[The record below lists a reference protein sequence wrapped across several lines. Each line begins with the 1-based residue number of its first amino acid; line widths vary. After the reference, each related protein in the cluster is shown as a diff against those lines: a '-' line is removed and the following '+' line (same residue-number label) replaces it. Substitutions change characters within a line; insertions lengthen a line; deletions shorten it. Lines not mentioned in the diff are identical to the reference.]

1 MHATTQSVRFV
12 SERVMALAAALA
24 SKKVPLLNLFH
35 LKSKIYVPEQKKK
48 RCTMTALSAVRCFVS
63 NGSACGAKINLRTG
77 VWRGCI
83 TLVI

>member
-35 LKSKIYVPEQKKK
+35 LKSKIYVPEKE
-48 RCTMTALSAVRCFVS
+48 MHNDSFVS
-63 NGSACGAKINLRTG
+63 SEVFCK
-77 VWRGCI
+77 
-83 TLVI
+83 